1 MEETRVMNCP
11 YSSVVERQS
20 CKLKVRSSILRGG
33 IHLDRFNVFFS
44 EIIKTRKHDHKDR
57 AAAFFRQDYEE
68 RLKSWFVMGTKT
80 KPIKNNERSNRNLTH
95 KKQTLNDEE
104 KKHILEYNYG
114 CFLKYFLFKNILK

>member
-1 MEETRVMNCP
+1 VGAFILI
-11 YSSVVERQS
+11 YS
-20 CKLKVRSSILRGG
+20 I
-33 IHLDRFNVFFS
+33 FFFS

-68 RLKSWFVMGTKT
+68 
-80 KPIKNNERSNRNLTH
+80 